1 MTYQQ
6 NKFKN
11 VILILIGLLVF
22 GTSCY
27 LFPASTKKNQEIQPP
42 VIDADIPFNE
52 YLIYPDSS
60 ISINLPTGTTIK
72 ISPAVFEREDGK
84 PIEGAIAF
92 KVREFHSAYDIL
104 RAGIPMST
112 DADRRNFLQSAGM
125 IELRANNNGKVVKL
139 KEGKQLEVALA
150 GYKLSDGYDLYY
162 TADGSN
168 WAITD
173 RFVTDSNTRRNTRLR
188 ELSIIPQSP
197 LDSGEITKDFIVSL
211 QVDLTALPYLKPFA
225 NLQWRIAKK
234 DINSQVIAAMRI
246 IWDDV
251 AIREISRRKLKYEL
265 VFKKKLSLTSDSEMV
280 QQLVV
285 KASPITGGKN
295 KREDRRIFADQMA
308 TYKIILAK
316 VEEEKSRLLQ
326 EASMLNSFKIS
337 KMGIWN
343 IDRLMKSN
351 DMFFVN
357 VSFDFEKQ
365 INRDI
370 NNLKVFVIYE
380 DENSVL
386 PYAAKEW
393 TKIGFRPNLKVSLVV
408 VLPKNEIALVTSE
421 QLQQQLKT
429 STQTLLFKT
438 KRVGGV
444 EFLKNFKGSLP

>member
-1 MTYQQ
+1 M
-6 NKFKN
+6 
-11 VILILIGLLVF
+11 LVL
-22 GTSCY
+22 GGSCY
-27 LFPASTKKNQEIQPP
+27 LLSTTPKSSQKIEPP
-42 VIDADIPFNE
+42 IIAADIPFNE
-52 YLIYPDSS
+52 YLLHPDSS
-60 ISINLPTGTTIK
+60 MLIHLPTGTAIK
-72 ISPAVFEREDGK
+72 ISSAVFEREDGK
-84 PIEGAIAF
+84 PIEGSIAF
-92 KVREFHSAYDIL
+92 RVREFHNAYDIL

-112 DADRRNFLQSAGM
+112 DADRKNFLQSAGM
-125 IELRANNNGKVVKL
+125 IELRANNNGMTVKL

-173 RFVTDSNTRRNTRLR
+173 RFITDSNTRRNNRLR

-197 LDSGEITKDFIVSL
+197 LDSGEITKDLIVSL

-225 NLQWRIAKK
+225 NLQWLIAKK
-234 DINSQVIAAMRI
+234 DINPQVIAAMRI

-251 AIREISRRKLKYEL
+251 AIREISRRKLQYEL
-265 VFKKKLSLTSDSEMV
+265 VFKKKLSLISDSEMV

-326 EASMLNSFKIS
+326 EAAMLNSFKIS

-351 DMFFVN
+351 DMYFVN

-380 DENSVL
+380 DDNSVL

-393 TKIGFRPNLKVSLVV
+393 TKIGFRPNQKASLVV

-429 STQTLLFKT
+429 SSQTLLFKT
-438 KRVGGV
+438 KRVSGV
-444 EFLKNFKGSLP
+444 EFLINFKGSLP

>member
-1 MTYQQ
+1 M
-6 NKFKN
+6 
-11 VILILIGLLVF
+11 LVL
-22 GTSCY
+22 GGSCY
-27 LFPASTKKNQEIQPP
+27 LLSTTPKSSQKIEPP
-42 VIDADIPFNE
+42 IIAADIPFNE
-52 YLIYPDSS
+52 YLLHPDSS
-60 ISINLPTGTTIK
+60 MLIHLPTGTSIK
-72 ISPAVFEREDGK
+72 ISSAVFEREDGK
-84 PIEGAIAF
+84 PIEGSIAF
-92 KVREFHSAYDIL
+92 RVREFHNAYDIL

-112 DADRRNFLQSAGM
+112 GDDRKNFLQSAGM
-125 IELRANNNGKVVKL
+125 IELRANNNGMPVKL
-139 KEGKQLEVALA
+139 KEGKKLEVALA

-168 WAITD
+168 WAIKD
-173 RFVTDSNTRRNTRLR
+173 RFITDSNTRRNNRLR

-197 LDSGEITKDFIVSL
+197 LDSGEITKDLIVSL

-225 NLQWRIAKK
+225 NLQWLIAKK
-234 DINSQVIAAMRI
+234 DINPQVIAAMRI

-251 AIREISRRKLKYEL
+251 AIREISRRKLQYEL
-265 VFKKKLSLTSDSEMV
+265 VFKKKLSLISDSEMV

-295 KREDRRIFADQMA
+295 KREDRRMFADQMA

-326 EASMLNSFKIS
+326 EAAMLNSFKIS

-365 INRDI
+365 INRDY
-370 NNLKVFVIYE
+370 NNLKVFIIYE

-393 TKIGFRPNLKVSLVV
+393 TKIGFRPNQKVSLVV

-429 STQTLLFKT
+429 ATPTLLFKT
-438 KRVGGV
+438 KRVSGV
-444 EFLKNFKGSLP
+444 EFLRNFKGSLP